1 MSLNAIVALLLLAS
15 ILLTIAVVRFLARG
29 RDWNVYM
36 VTIFACIC
44 FPCILGTLL
53 FIAFLSPI
61 MPIEAWFNRW
71 KVATLERHLYVGEP
85 RVALERQMGK
95 PIPMPDLRTCCGT
108 EPSQNRPGAGRGRER
123 YYYLVSGS
131 MCIAAYRGIAVRFDR
146 RDRVKSWRRVALAD
160 GC

>member
-1 MSLNAIVALLLLAS
+1 MSFNTIIALLLLAS
-15 ILLTIAVVRFLARG
+15 LLLTMVVVRFVSRLG
-29 RDWNVYM
+29 TWNSYVRTALGYI
-36 VTIFACIC
+36 V
-44 FPCILGTLL
+44 FPLILGAL
-53 FIAFLSPI
+53 FFIVFLGPA

-71 KVATLERHLYVGEP
+71 KVATLERHLSVGEP

-95 PIPMPDLRTCCGT
+95 AIPMPDLRTCCGT
-108 EPSQNRPGAGRGRER
+108 EPSQDRPASGKGRER